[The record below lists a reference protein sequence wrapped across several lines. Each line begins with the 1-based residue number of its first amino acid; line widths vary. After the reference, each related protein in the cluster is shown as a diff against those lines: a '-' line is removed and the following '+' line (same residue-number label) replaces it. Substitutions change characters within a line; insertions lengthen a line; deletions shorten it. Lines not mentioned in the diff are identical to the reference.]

1 MHPGGDELRG
11 SVENISFK
19 CDRCRVKEPPK
30 CLFCP
35 DRGGVLRPLASNPGR
50 WAHVA
55 CVKLNPL
62 LAYVDNV
69 ECRAQTEG
77 YADLGIEHQTS
88 RSSVDLILTR
98 SGPARDSSQHL
109 CRQDSECPRCFR
121 SRVENKDSGK
131 LEKTEAKR
139 RPCSCAGCPDK
150 SYGHVVVC
158 GGYSKKA
165 AISLVAS

>member
-19 CDRCRVKEPPK
+19 CDRCRAKEPPK
-30 CLFCP
+30 CHFCP
-35 DRGGVLRPLASNPGR
+35 DRGGVLRPLASDSGR

-62 LAYVDNV
+62 LAYVDYV

-77 YADLGIEHQTS
+77 HADLGIEHQTS
-88 RSSVDLILTR
+88 RSSVDLILMR

-109 CRQDSECPRCFR
+109 CRQDSECPRCLR
-121 SRVENKDSGK
+121 SKVENKDSGK

-139 RPCSCAGCPDK
+139 RPCSCAGLTL
-150 SYGHVVVC
+150 
-158 GGYSKKA
+158 SKD
-165 AISLVAS
+165 VPFFP